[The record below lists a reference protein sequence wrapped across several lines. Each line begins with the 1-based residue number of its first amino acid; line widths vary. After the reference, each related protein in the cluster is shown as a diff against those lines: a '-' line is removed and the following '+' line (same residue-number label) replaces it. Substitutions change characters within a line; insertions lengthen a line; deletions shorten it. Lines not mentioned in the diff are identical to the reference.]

1 MDNYEGEYKSMK
13 KQFKRQDDL
22 KLKYQM
28 SCFLPC
34 NFLTSR
40 ANTASGAAVESM
52 HEALIE
58 ITKWPPFF
66 KK

>member
-1 MDNYEGEYKSMK
+1 MQQLRKGIERRDKNVQTKISY
-13 KQFKRQDDL
+13 
-22 KLKYQM
+22 
-28 SCFLPC
+28 FLPC